1 MKMFTMDPK
10 ADKGLADQDKN
21 VLPEPENKEG
31 EHAAEATEFMDDDL
45 RMVEQP
51 FNDRA

>member
-1 MKMFTMDPK
+1 MKMLTTDPK

-21 VLPEPENKEG
+21 VLPEPENNEG
-31 EHAAEATEFMDDDL
+31 EHAAEATEFVDDDL

-51 FNDRA
+51 FEKK